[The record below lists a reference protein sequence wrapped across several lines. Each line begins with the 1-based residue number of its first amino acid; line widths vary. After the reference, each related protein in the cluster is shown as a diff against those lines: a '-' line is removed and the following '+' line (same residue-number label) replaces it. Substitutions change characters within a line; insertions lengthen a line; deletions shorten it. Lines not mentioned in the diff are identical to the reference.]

1 MQPKIIEYKIK
12 EGVEMDF
19 LMKYGSSLDMM
30 LVIAGAAIEIIVMIL
45 IYIAYKA
52 YKDKN
57 KKD

>member
-12 EGVEMDF
+12 EGIKMDF
-19 LMKYGSSLDMM
+19 LMKYGSSLDTM